1 VRKIP
6 YSSIR
11 ESKAVGIMAGIFCRL
26 SYSRQP
32 TAIRR
37 ELSVGRSVGPIP

>member
-11 ESKAVGIMAGIFCRL
+11 ESSVVIIMGRIFCRL

-37 ELSVGRSVGPIP
+37 ELSVGRSDSVS